1 MTMTI
6 SKAHW
11 NTEGESLRLS
21 LPFAKVDKERRI
33 VSGFASL
40 DNIDKQ
46 DDIVT
51 AEASMD
57 AFAKFRGNIR
67 EMHQPLAVGKMVS
80 FKADKYFDPESKKFY
95 NGVFVSAYVSKGAQ
109 DTWEKVL
116 DGTLAGF
123 SIGGRMNKWDDG
135 YDEKSD
141 KAIRIIKQYDLVELS
156 LVDSPANQFANIV
169 SVEKVDGVNIVK
181 VDETVLENV
190 FYDKESG
197 IVMVSENE
205 EELSP
210 TSGEPMANIGFVE
223 KTDNEKTNM
232 VKFLVDSA
240 KGINTS
246 KMNKEENLMAKVTKT
261 VSEIIE
267 KSDADEVKVAPMAED
282 KEEVTKASTC
292 PDCKMSMDAC
302 KCDSKADAATCPD
315 CGKAMDACK
324 CNMKSDTET
333 EKAAKPTAGEESAA
347 HEGTESTDVEAE
359 EDKKKPMAPKSDE
372 VAAEAVTETND
383 GLEKAFSDLV
393 EVVKSLQSEVEL
405 LKSTKVD
412 VETAKKSFEAVA
424 KDIAS
429 ATSAFNEFGKRV
441 ELVEQDTAFRK
452 SGDLGEIVQNQ
463 PETVEKSLWGGSFLK
478 TADLLN

>member
-1 MTMTI
+1 MMVNNI

-11 NTEGESLRLS
+11 NSDGENLRLS
-21 LPFAKVDKERRI
+21 MPFSKVDENRRT

-51 AEASMD
+51 AEASME

-67 EMHQPLAVGKMVS
+67 EMHQPLAVGKMIS
-80 FKADKYFDPESKKFY
+80 FKADKYFDPETKKFY
-95 NGVFVSAYVSKGAQ
+95 NGVYVSAYVSKGAQ

-116 DGTLAGF
+116 DGTLQGF

-156 LVDSPANQFANIV
+156 LVDSPANQFANIM
-169 SVEKVDGVNIVK
+169 SVEKVDGLDVIK
-181 VDETVLENV
+181 ADETVLENV

-205 EELSP
+205 NELSP
-210 TSGEPMANIGFVE
+210 TTGSQMENIGFVE
-223 KTDNEKTNM
+223 KTDNEKVTM
-232 VKFLVDSA
+232 IKFLVDSA

-246 KMNKEENLMAKVTKT
+246 KINKEVQPMTKKTETVAEVIETEALVEVTK
-261 VSEIIE
+261 SE
-267 KSDADEVKVAPMAED
+267 VAPEAD
-282 KEEVTKASTC
+282 AVVEEVTEVIAKAEE
-292 PDCKMSMDAC
+292 
-302 KCDSKADAATCPD
+302 
-315 CGKAMDACK
+315 
-324 CNMKSDTET
+324 TET
-333 EKAAKPTAGEESAA
+333 A
-347 HEGTESTDVEAE
+347 DVV
-359 EDKKKPMAPKSDE
+359 KSDE
-372 VAAEAVTETND
+372 AVVEEIEKVADTDADVSKSDDVVAEAVAEAVTETND

-393 EVVKSLQSEVEL
+393 EIVKSLQSEVEL

-412 VETAKKSFEAVA
+412 IEVAQNSFEAVA

-429 ATSAFNEFGKRV
+429 ATNVFNEFGKRV

-452 SGDLGEIVQNQ
+452 SGDLGEIVQDQ
-463 PETVEKSLWGGSFLK
+463 PEMVEKSLWGGSFLK
-478 TADLLN
+478 TTDLFK